1 MILTL
6 PPLTSTAPSSHKHTR
21 DILRQVASGLLE
33 LLQAHS
39 SDLHTASEWS
49 VVFSVM
55 EFASTGLV
63 LYERKEE
70 EVVVSA
76 ANSSS
81 TLATVNNLET
91 VSVDTGYR
99 EGGGG
104 GGVAMVTEGMPSEA
118 GEAGKGGG
126 GGEDGITSD
135 WVWVEEAWHH
145 QLVLP
150 NSFDLLSKESIPVHD
165 PQVSKQ
171 NFVNANRSVFIFI
184 C

>member
-1 MILTL
+1 M
-6 PPLTSTAPSSHKHTR
+6 
-21 DILRQVASGLLE
+21 
-33 LLQAHS
+33 
-39 SDLHTASEWS
+39 
-49 VVFSVM
+49 VFSVM

-76 ANSSS
+76 ANNSSS
-81 TLATVNNLET
+81 LATVNNLET

-104 GGVAMVTEGMPSEA
+104 VAMVTEGVASEA

-126 GGEDGITSD
+126 DGGEDGITSD

-145 QLVLP
+145 QLILP

-171 NFVNANRSVFIFI
+171 NFN

>member
-1 MILTL
+1 M
-6 PPLTSTAPSSHKHTR
+6 
-21 DILRQVASGLLE
+21 
-33 LLQAHS
+33 
-39 SDLHTASEWS
+39 
-49 VVFSVM
+49 VFSVM

-70 EVVVSA
+70 KVVVSA
-76 ANSSS
+76 ANFSS

-104 GGVAMVTEGMPSEA
+104 GGVAMVTEGVPSEA
-118 GEAGKGGG
+118 GEAGKGSGGG

-150 NSFDLLSKESIPVHD
+150 NLFDLLSKESIPVHD

-171 NFVNANRSVFIFI
+171 NFVRSVIIFT

>member
-1 MILTL
+1 M
-6 PPLTSTAPSSHKHTR
+6 
-21 DILRQVASGLLE
+21 
-33 LLQAHS
+33 
-39 SDLHTASEWS
+39 
-49 VVFSVM
+49 FSVM

-70 EVVVSA
+70 EAVVSA

-81 TLATVNNLET
+81 LATVNNLET
-91 VSVDTGYR
+91 VSMDTGYR

-104 GGVAMVTEGMPSEA
+104 VAVVTEGVPSEA

-126 GGEDGITSD
+126 GGEDRITSD

-145 QLVLP
+145 QLILP
-150 NSFDLLSKESIPVHD
+150 NSFDLLSKESIPIHD

-171 NFVNANRSVFIFI
+171 IVNTNRSVIST

>member
-1 MILTL
+1 M
-6 PPLTSTAPSSHKHTR
+6 
-21 DILRQVASGLLE
+21 
-33 LLQAHS
+33 
-39 SDLHTASEWS
+39 
-49 VVFSVM
+49 VFSVM

-70 EVVVSA
+70 EAVVSA

-104 GGVAMVTEGMPSEA
+104 GGVAMVPEGIPSEA
-118 GEAGKGGG
+118 GETGKGGGGG

-171 NFVNANRSVFIFI
+171 NFVRSVIIFT